1 MFLCSA
7 IPSRKFKITAR
18 THIYKTHTHTLSSTH
33 TYTYKYTT
41 VKPIF
46 NTVDLNV
53 REPWGDKHTKNKPA
67 WRQQITQRR
76 RWTAT
81 LLSQRNKVNRS
92 GFMFHVEFAE
102 DKVVLIRKLFLF
114 NSTSSNIFHLILPV
128 KKKEN
133 KEFLLYI
140 CLVLLLQGLICSN
153 FDVGENK

>member
-18 THIYKTHTHTLSSTH
+18 THIYKNTHTHTLSSTH

-76 RWTAT
+76 RWPAT
-81 LLSQRNKVNRS
+81 LLSQRNKVS
-92 GFMFHVEFAE
+92 HSC
-102 DKVVLIRKLFLF
+102 LF
-114 NSTSSNIFHLILPV
+114 NHILIHKFKHFSPDTSCKEERKQRVSTLY
-128 KKKEN
+128 
-133 KEFLLYI
+133 LLRSPAAGFNMFK
-140 CLVLLLQGLICSN
+140 LWRGR
-153 FDVGENK
+153 K

>member
-7 IPSRKFKITAR
+7 IPSGKFKITAR

-76 RWTAT
+76 WPAT
-81 LLSQRNKVNRS
+81 LLSQRNKVNHS
-92 GFMFHVEFAE
+92 GFM
-102 DKVVLIRKLFLF
+102 LSLLNTKLFWSENCFYLTPQVQTF
-114 NSTSSNIFHLILPV
+114 FTWYFLYRRKKTKSFHFIFASFSCCRV
-128 KKKEN
+128 
-133 KEFLLYI
+133 
-140 CLVLLLQGLICSN
+140 
-153 FDVGENK
+153 